1 MNIRK
6 RVLKIL
12 IIISFIILSI
22 IGTTLNSYA
31 ANTVESNIEEYEI
44 AISKEKEFLDNI
56 YQKENENLKVK
67 EISKEISD
75 NNYTDKEIFKTKT
88 LTKNNTEYIHNEFG
102 KTQKFDDGEYQG
114 ILNIADIDIETIK
127 NGYYEKIDEK
137 VLNFNNYTD
146 NDLNNIEKEIILNNQ
161 TYYLINVEWEAET
174 SENIDGAE
182 VPLTY
187 KGNKIYQTIQKIA
200 NPNTYKI
207 TVKYSGRVEKV
218 DTLYDYRITYENV
231 EKPENDI
238 IEERENNIVQIIV
251 ISGIGLTILL
261 IALYNTK
268 NTYVYSKIDKGF
280 KLIKREKLSDKNVSI
295 DITKCKNK
303 STNNIYAIKVN
314 SIIFKKL
321 KGRTISI
328 VLGNK
333 KKDIV
338 LWNDYYEIKL

>member
-1 MNIRK
+1 MSTRK
-6 RVLKIL
+6 RMFKIS
-12 IIISFIILSI
+12 IMISAIILFLS
-22 IGTTLNSYA
+22 GTILNSYA
-31 ANTVESNIEEYEI
+31 TNIVESNVEEYEV

-56 YQKENENLKVK
+56 SQKETENLKVK

-75 NNYTDKEIFKTKT
+75 NNYTEKEIFKTKT
-88 LTKNNTEYIHNEFG
+88 LTKNSTEYIYNEFG

-114 ILNIADIDIETIK
+114 ILNIADIDIETIN

-146 NDLNNIEKEIILNNQ
+146 NDLNNIEKEITLNNQ

-174 SENIDGAE
+174 TENIDGAE

-207 TVKYSGRVEKV
+207 TVKYSGKVEKI
-218 DTLYDYRITYENV
+218 DTLYNYRITYENV
-231 EKPENDI
+231 EEPKNDI
-238 IEERENNIVQIIV
+238 IEEKENIVVPIIV
-251 ISGIGLTILL
+251 VSGIGLTILL
-261 IALYNTK
+261 IALFNTK

-280 KLIKREKLSDKNVSI
+280 KLIKREKLSNKNVAI

-314 SIIFKKL
+314 SSIYKKL

>member
-1 MNIRK
+1 MNMK
-6 RVLKIL
+6 GNVLKIL
-12 IIISFIILSI
+12 TIIFTMLFIV
-22 IGTTLNSYA
+22 GTTLNSYA
-31 ANTVESNIEEYEI
+31 ANTQQSNTEEYEI
-44 AISKEKEFLDNI
+44 AISKENEFLDDI
-56 YQKENENLKVK
+56 YKKETENLKVK
-67 EISKEISD
+67 EISKVISE
-75 NNYTDKEIFKTKT
+75 NNYTEKEVFKTKT
-88 LTKNNTEYIHNEFG
+88 LTKNNTEYIYNEFG
-102 KTQKFDDGEYQG
+102 ETQKFDDGEYQG
-114 ILNIADIDIETIK
+114 ILNITDIDIETIK

-137 VLNFNNYTD
+137 VLDFNNYTD
-146 NDLNNIEKEIILNNQ
+146 NDLNNIEKEVVINNQ
-161 TYYLINVEWEAET
+161 TYYLINVKWEAET
-174 SENIDGAE
+174 TENIDGAE
-182 VPLTY
+182 VPITY

-207 TVKYSGRVEKV
+207 TVKYSGRVEKI
-218 DTLYDYRITYENV
+218 DTLYNYKITYENI
-231 EKPENDI
+231 EIPKNDI
-238 IEERENNIVQIIV
+238 IEENNIVPIIV
-251 ISGIGLTILL
+251 VSGLGLTVLL
-261 IALYNTK
+261 ITLYNMK

-280 KLIKREKLSDKNVSI
+280 KLIKREKISDKNVSI

>member
-1 MNIRK
+1 MNMKRK
-6 RVLKIL
+6 VSKSLN
-12 IIISFIILSI
+12 IIFIILFI
-22 IGTTLNSYA
+22 LGTTLNSYA
-31 ANTVESNIEEYEI
+31 ATTQQSNTEEYEI

-56 YQKENENLKVK
+56 YNKETENLKVK

-75 NNYTDKEIFKTKT
+75 NNYTEKDVFKTKT
-88 LTKNNTEYIHNEFG
+88 LTKNNTEYIYNEFG
-102 KTQKFDDGEYQG
+102 ETQKFDDGEYQG
-114 ILNIADIDIETIK
+114 TLNITDIDIETIK

-174 SENIDGAE
+174 TENIDGAE

-187 KGNKIYQTIQKIA
+187 KGNKKYQTIQKIA
-200 NPNTYKI
+200 NPNTYKV
-207 TVKYSGRVEKV
+207 TVKYSGRVEKI
-218 DTLYDYRITYENV
+218 DTLYNYKIIYENIEKEENV
-231 EKPENDI
+231 EKE
-238 IEERENNIVQIIV
+238 ENNIVPIIV
-251 ISGIGLTILL
+251 VSGIGLTILL
-261 IALYNTK
+261 IALYNMK
-268 NTYVYSKIDKGF
+268 NTYIYSKIDKGF
-280 KLIKREKLSDKNVSI
+280 KLIKREKLSDKKVSI

-303 STNNIYAIKVN
+303 SVNNIYAIKVN